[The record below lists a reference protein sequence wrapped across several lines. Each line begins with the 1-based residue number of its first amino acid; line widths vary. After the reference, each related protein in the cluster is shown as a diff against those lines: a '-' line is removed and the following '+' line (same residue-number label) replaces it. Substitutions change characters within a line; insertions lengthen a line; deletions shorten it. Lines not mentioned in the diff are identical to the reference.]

1 MPPSAQARPAR
12 ILVADDDRDAVRSL
26 LTLLEL
32 EGFEARGFYNG
43 FDVIQEVQASGA
55 DAVLLDIGMPELDGY
70 TVARDLRRRYASARP
85 LLIAVTARSTR
96 LDEALA
102 KIAGFD
108 HHVTDPCRMTT
119 GHGWQAPSESAQ
131 NKGMR
136 RGFGQTVYTEDRR
149 APYCRRRKQTKAAG
163 IPLHPRRPEI
173 RVDGARPPKQSPPR
187 QSVSPLQ

>member
-108 HHVTDPCRMTT
+108 HHVT
-119 GHGWQAPSESAQ
+119 
-131 NKGMR
+131 K
-136 RGFGQTVYTEDRR
+136 
-149 APYCRRRKQTKAAG
+149 PYEANT
-163 IPLHPRRPEI
+163 LI
-173 RVDGARPPKQSPPR
+173 RLLA
-187 QSVSPLQ
+187 PLQK